1 MIRERAGQRVS
12 KTQRKKDSEAL
23 QSLGE
28 ALIGLPSEELD
39 RLGLPAALRE
49 ALELAG
55 RLTKHGAQRR
65 QRQYIGRLMRDLDP
79 TAIRAYVNERRA
91 NERAATRRLHAIEA
105 WRDRLLGD
113 DDSVLS
119 ACAVATGADT
129 ERLRELRRA
138 ARHAQ
143 NASTR
148 KTASR
153 ALFRYLHD
161 VESRGGDAGN

>member
-1 MIRERAGQRVS
+1 MIRERVDQRSS

-23 QSLGE
+23 QNLGE
-28 ALIGLPSEELD
+28 ALIGLPAEDLD
-39 RLGLPAALRE
+39 RLGLPPALRE

-79 TAIRAYVNERRA
+79 TTIRAYLNERRA
-91 NERAATRRLHAIEA
+91 SERAAARRLHAIEA
-105 WRDRLLGD
+105 WRDRLLSE
-113 DDSVLS
+113 DDSALS
-119 ACAVATGADT
+119 ACAAATGADT

-138 ARHAQ
+138 ARRAQ
-143 NASTR
+143 NAAAR
-148 KTASR
+148 KTAGR

-161 VESRGGDAGN
+161 VERHGGEAGN

>member
-23 QSLGE
+23 QNLGE
-28 ALIGLPSEELD
+28 ALIGLPAEDLD
-39 RLGLPAALRE
+39 RLGLPSALRE

-79 TAIRAYVNERRA
+79 TAIHAYLNERRA

-113 DDSVLS
+113 DESALN
-119 ACAVATGADT
+119 ACAAATGADA

-138 ARHAQ
+138 ARRAP
-143 NASTR
+143 NAAAR

-161 VESRGGDAGN
+161 LESPSEGAGN